1 LSFGTFGK
9 GSAGSKISE
18 LQTRLRSLGY
28 AIDDTEVSTGQFGPS
43 TEAAVRSFQ
52 QDHRLLVDG
61 LVGPETWETL
71 ISAGVSLGD
80 RLLYYTEPMLEGSDV
95 AELQGRLNALGFDCG
110 RADGV
115 FGPLTER
122 ALKEF
127 QRQAGVV
134 ADGVFGPLTH
144 AALETLGERGRLLSG
159 GSPTEA
165 FPPNLGLRGARVYID
180 TPSGFE
186 RRTSPA
192 IDAEIARLSSSLAN
206 ALARHLDDR
215 GAIGHQRRR
224 VGQYLTAEERA
235 ALANATDPHVVVSL
249 GMNWAP
255 DPDVAGT
262 ASYYFAGSSGFSKGG
277 RRLAA
282 LCQESL
288 VRTLG
293 RPDCRIHGRSWAILR
308 RTQAPC
314 VVVEPLT
321 ISNPEEARLARSRDI
336 IESIAAALV
345 SALEKYFSGE
355 QAG

>member
-1 LSFGTFGK
+1 MSFGTFGK

-110 RADGV
+110 R
-115 FGPLTER
+115 
-122 ALKEF
+122 
-127 QRQAGVV
+127 